1 MSEASAGRV
10 ECYSGHTYAQ
20 EPRVVVWQGRRFAVV
35 QIEQR
40 WRAPEGPAF
49 LVETEAD
56 ARFKLSYNERE
67 DTWTIQPLGDSDP
80 EALEPAYSDTDGLEG
95 DSFRPDNSKPVSA

>member
-1 MSEASAGRV
+1 MSEAGADRV

-20 EPRVVVWQGRRFAVV
+20 EPRVVVWRGRRFAVA

-49 LVETEAD
+49 VVETEAN
-56 ARFKLSYNERE
+56 ARFKLCYSERK
-67 DTWTIQPLGDSDP
+67 DTWTIESLADSEP
-80 EALEPAYSDTDGLEG
+80 EALEPACRDKNRFEG
-95 DSFRPDNSKPVSA
+95 DSHSSSNSKPVSA

>member
-1 MSEASAGRV
+1 MSEAGADRV

-20 EPRVVVWQGRRFAVV
+20 EPRVVVWRGRRFAVV

-56 ARFKLSYNERE
+56 ARFKLCYRERE
-67 DTWTIQPLGDSDP
+67 DAWTIQPLEDLDP
-80 EALEPAYSDTDGLEG
+80 ESLKPACRDW
-95 DSFRPDNSKPVSA
+95 DSFEGNEPSPGNSKAVSA